1 MFFVG
6 QVKKRL
12 TMLGEKLKEL
22 RENKGFLQRQ
32 VAASLQVDSAYISK
46 MEHDE
51 KPVNSNH
58 LKKLAKL
65 YSISEAELLPL
76 WLAAKVLQVI
86 EKQEY
91 GKEALKLVLN
101 KLDNDKSK

>member
-1 MFFVG
+1 
-6 QVKKRL
+6 
-12 TMLGEKLKEL
+12 MLGEKLKEL
-22 RENKGFLQRQ
+22 REAKSFLQRQ
-32 VAASLQVDSAYISK
+32 VAAELQVDSAYISK

-51 KPVNSNH
+51 KPVNRSH

-65 YSISEAELLPL
+65 YSVPESELIPL
-76 WLAAKVLQVI
+76 WLAAKVFQVI
-86 EKQEY
+86 NKQPY